1 MFSWLRRPPNCTSRV
16 VQHPIA
22 CNLHAAWHLLLVTN
36 DWIKHAQSEL
46 GIVLAF
52 LGAIGSLDP
61 ASKHRPAPP
70 YRYKKKRAAPNI
82 SGHGSFCHARPRSRR
97 R

>member
-1 MFSWLRRPPNCTSRV
+1 MFSWLRRPPDCTSRL
-16 VQHPIA
+16 VQHQTPA
-22 CNLHAAWHLLLVTN
+22 TSDAAWYLLLLVN
-36 DWIKHAQSEL
+36 DRIKHAQSEL

-52 LGAIGSLDP
+52 FGAVGSLDP

-82 SGHGSFCHARPRSRR
+82 SGHGPLLSRAA
-97 R
+97 